1 MTNQWPLRRNKL
13 ILVAIKQS
21 LLLFIIGCCQSPSIL
36 LEVEQSPDQHGQCV
50 LQASRWRA
58 IYRLSHRCRWSQTP
72 SAQGQH
78 WIKYEL
84 VSTHATIQHDDLLQL
99 VLSAC
104 SSYFEDLFMSF
115 NEKNQIVVLKDTR
128 YCDVQALL
136 EFMYKGEINVPQV
149 ILYLQHNVSNI
160 MFIMDPTSSRT
171 SWAHCWGQL

>member
-1 MTNQWPLRRNKL
+1 MVTNSERTRSALNK
-13 ILVAIKQS
+13 VK
-21 LLLFIIGCCQSPSIL
+21 
-36 LEVEQSPDQHGQCV
+36 
-50 LQASRWRA
+50 
-58 IYRLSHRCRWSQTP
+58 
-72 SAQGQH
+72 
-78 WIKYEL
+78 L

-171 SWAHCWGQL
+171 S